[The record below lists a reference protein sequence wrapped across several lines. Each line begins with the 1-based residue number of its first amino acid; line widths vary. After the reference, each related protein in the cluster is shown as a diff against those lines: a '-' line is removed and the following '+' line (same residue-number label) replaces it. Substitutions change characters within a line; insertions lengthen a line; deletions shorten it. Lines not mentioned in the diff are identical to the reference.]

1 MSNLEKLIQ
10 GNNLMQLAN
19 LTNKTSKK
27 DLTKRISSG
36 IKNKVKNVK
45 NFKGFK
51 NRKSISDIK
60 GSFMDKFLFMF
71 KVKYLLI
78 LFGFLMSL
86 YFYKIIMN
94 RNFISDDLDGFSN
107 IEKKIKILLWSL
119 LGFIITM
126 IILNIVKNL
135 IRHPLAVGIIIIIM
149 CVLCSGALAT
159 VSGFMYESD
168 KNKKNDQDIVNMCK
182 NIVTK

>member
-1 MSNLEKLIQ
+1 MDKLKK
-10 GNNLMQLAN
+10 L
-19 LTNKTSKK
+19 SKG
-27 DLTKRISSG
+27 ISSG

-78 LFGFLMSL
+78 VFGLLMSI
-86 YFYKIIMN
+86 YFYKIIIN
-94 RNFISDDLDGFSN
+94 KSFISDNLDGFDN

-126 IILNIVKNL
+126 IILNIVKNFL
-135 IRHPLAVGIIIIIM
+135 KHPLVVGIIVIIM

-159 VSGFMYESD
+159 VSGFMYETD
-168 KNKKNDQDIVNMCK
+168 KNKKNDKDIINMCK